1 MRLKLNSKVQQPRF
15 HLPAGEIAEIAPS
28 PLFGNPPQ
36 ALITQASARMTT
48 HRSPTLNQFDRR
60 EFATPLLATHKPST
74 TQALGQKA
82 EPMLRL
88 DKFPQI
94 ATKTAGFSTKPAV
107 KIFTWLLQASKQ
119 PQPLRRRLS
128 LTQFRS
134 KSPWLRTP
142 LLFPSS
148 QLLSQTSLHP
158 RLHQSQRFEPKF
170 DASEGEAVSGYF
182 LASSCTVGT
191 TQTFNSDSM
200 SLCR

>member
-74 TQALGQKA
+74 TQAIGQKA
-82 EPMLRL
+82 GPMLRL

-142 LLFPSS
+142 LVTSS
-148 QLLSQTSLHP
+148 KQP
-158 RLHQSQRFEPKF
+158 AFIADF
-170 DASEGEAVSGYF
+170 
-182 LASSCTVGT
+182 ASSPA
-191 TQTFNSDSM
+191 SSI
-200 SLCR
+200 SKIRAEI